1 MGGYGKP
8 VVAEGSSAINDTRL
22 HKSGHVG
29 TVLRLHLSSG
39 ASFPSPINHQ
49 KVILISLD
57 ISKGPSVL
65 VNLKGE

>member
-22 HKSGHVG
+22 HKSRHMG
-29 TVLRLHLSSG
+29 TVLRFHLSSG
-39 ASFPSPINHQ
+39 TSFPSPINQQ
-49 KVILISLD
+49 KIILISLD
-57 ISKGPSVL
+57 ISKGLFL